1 MLLRFMRASLLGGAI
16 ATAATAC
23 SDSPTAAKADTTNN
37 SNNTAASTCTGALSL
52 SVGQVMA
59 GVSGSSICVSGGT
72 AGAEY
77 ALIPF
82 YGTALGSSSTTLDFS
97 ETGTSAASAAP
108 SLIPS
113 SGASFDISGSSL
125 PLPTSLYHASHAFE
139 TAMHERERTT
149 LRPLIGAARA
159 AQQRATTSTRAS
171 FDALPS
177 NPVVGQMLRLNAN
190 ADSDCTA
197 PDYRAGRVVAIT
209 NSAIIVADTLNP
221 AGGYTDAE
229 YASFGTTFDTLVD
242 PLDRQAFGD
251 PSDIDHNGHIVLF
264 FTKAV
269 NDLTPTSSTSFIGG
283 FFHARDLFPI
293 KATTDFD
300 ACPSSN
306 VGEMFYVMVPDPKR
320 GGAFAKANVQGE
332 VLGTLA
338 HEYQHLINASRR
350 MFVNTAAT
358 DFEETWLNE
367 GLSHIAEEL
376 LFYRVSG
383 LAPRQNIT
391 ASTIRSSAA
400 LVNAFND
407 YQSDNFGRYGSF
419 LGSPSKYSV
428 YADNDSL
435 ATRGATWAFL
445 RDAADRKASSDGTI
459 WFSLV
464 NSTTT
469 GMANLRNVFGTGV
482 LNQIR
487 DWGTSVLSDDVTGVD
502 AAYQQP
508 SWNFRSMFAALNN
521 STVFPLSTV
530 SLSTATRSVTLVGG
544 ATSYLRFAVASGG
557 TANVQWS
564 TPPSTVQFTLVRT
577 K

>member
-1 MLLRFMRASLLGGAI
+1 MMLSRFIRASLLGGAF
-16 ATAATAC
+16 AAGC
-23 SDSPTAAKADTTNN
+23 SDSPTAATTVDTTGTTV
-37 SNNTAASTCTGALSL
+37 NTTTSTCTSALSL
-52 SVGQVMA
+52 AAGQVMT
-59 GVSGSSICVSGGT
+59 GLTGTSICVSGGA

-82 YGTALGSSSTTLDFS
+82 FGTTTAAATTTLDFT
-97 ETGTSAASAAP
+97 ETGTLSPSSAP

-113 SGASFDISGSSL
+113 SGASLDVIGSAL
-125 PLPTSLYHASHAFE
+125 PLPTPAYHASHAYE
-139 TAMHERERTT
+139 TAMHERERIT
-149 LRPLIGAARA
+149 LRPLIGAARV
-159 AQQRATTSTRAS
+159 AQQRAKSSSRAS
-171 FDALPS
+171 FDAIPS
-177 NPVVGQMLRLNAN
+177 NPVVGQILQLNAN

-197 PDYRAGRVVAIT
+197 PDYRAARVVAIT
-209 NSAIIVADTLNP
+209 NTAIVVADTLNP
-221 AGGYTDAE
+221 AGGYSDAE
-229 YASFGTTFDTLVD
+229 YASFGATFDTLID

-269 NDLTPTSSTSFIGG
+269 NDLTPASSASYVGG
-283 FFHARDLFPI
+283 FFHGRDLFPA

-320 GGAFAKANVQGE
+320 GGAFTKANVQSE

-358 DFEETWLNE
+358 EFEETWLNE

-383 LAPRQNIT
+383 LAPRQNISAT
-391 ASTIRSSAA
+391 TIRTSQA
-400 LVNAFND
+400 LVDAFND
-407 YQSDNFGRYGSF
+407 YASDNFGRYNSF
-419 LGSPSKYSV
+419 LSSPSKYSV

-445 RDAADRKASSDGTI
+445 RDAADRKATSDGDT
-459 WFSLV
+459 WFRLV
-464 NSTTT
+464 NATTT
-469 GMANLRNVFGTGV
+469 GMTNLRAVFGTGV
-482 LNQIR
+482 LNEIR
-487 DWGTSVLSDDVTGVD
+487 DWGTSVLTDDMTGVD

-508 SWNFRSMFAALNN
+508 SWNFRSVFAALSN
-521 STVFPLSTV
+521 STVFPISTLP
-530 SLSTATRSVTLVGG
+530 LSTATQSVKLVGG
-544 ATSYLRFAVASGG
+544 ATSYLRFRVASGSS
-557 TANVQWS
+557 ASVQWNA
-564 TPPSTVQFTLVRT
+564 PLPTVQFTLVRT